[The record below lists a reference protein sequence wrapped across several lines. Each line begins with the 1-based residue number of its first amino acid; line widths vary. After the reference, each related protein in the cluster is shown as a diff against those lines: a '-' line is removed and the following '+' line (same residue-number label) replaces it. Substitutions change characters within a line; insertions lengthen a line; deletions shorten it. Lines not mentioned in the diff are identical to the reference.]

1 MILATLRRIE
11 REFGNGIKALGPFDL
26 EIRQGEFVSL
36 LGPSGCGKSTALK
49 IIAGLLNPTAG
60 DIVWT
65 AAKPRVGFVFQEA
78 TLMPWATVRENIR
91 LPLALMHVA
100 RSEADARAEAAFQRV
115 GLPERF
121 MAAFPR
127 ALSGGMRMR
136 ASIARALA
144 AKPNL
149 LLMDEPFAALDEI
162 SRDALNE
169 DLLRLWREDGLT
181 IVFVTHSVLES
192 TFLSTRIVTM
202 TPRPGRTAGE
212 FIVPAPPLRS
222 AWRMSAEFADAA
234 RQVSSML
241 RGAMAAAT

>member
-1 MILATLRRIE
+1 
-11 REFGNGIKALGPFDL
+11 
-26 EIRQGEFVSL
+26 
-36 LGPSGCGKSTALK
+36 
-49 IIAGLLNPTAG
+49 
-60 DIVWT
+60 
-65 AAKPRVGFVFQEA
+65 
-78 TLMPWATVRENIR
+78 MPWATVRENIR

-192 TFLSTRIVTM
+192 TFLSTRIVAM
-202 TPRPGRTAGE
+202 TSRPGRVAGE
-212 FIVPAPPLRS
+212 FVIAAPPLRS
-222 AWRMSAEFADAA
+222 GWRMSPEFADAA
-234 RQVSSML
+234 RRVSSLL
-241 RGAMAAAT
+241 RGAMAEAA